1 MSLPMVKLGSV
12 GEFKAG
18 FGFPVEYQG
27 KKEGDYPFAKV
38 GDISAVV
45 RSGHKNIFHAG
56 NYIDKDILGNLKAKT
71 IPKGT
76 IVFAKIGEAIKQ
88 NFRAVTTVEMVID
101 NNVMGLVPDN
111 NLVDTNYLF
120 YFMRSLDLYQFS
132 GATTIPA
139 LRKSMLENI
148 QIPLPPLSEQ
158 KRIAAILDKADSIR
172 QKREQ
177 AIKLADDFLRSTFLA
192 MFGDPVGNPK
202 EWKKDKIKKGV
213 LDIAS
218 GWSATG
224 ENTPCKSDEF
234 GVLKI
239 SSVTS
244 GIFKPEENKIV
255 HYESIP
261 ASKKLIH
268 PKKGDLLFSR
278 ANTRELVAAICM
290 VHQNYDNLFLPDKLW
305 TIKLNHEL
313 LLPEFFLILIQNEK
327 VRELLTKQATG
338 TSGSMLNISK
348 NKFEET
354 EIIFPEINV
363 QKDFCNAFRKT
374 INLKAKLIKSN
385 ELANESFNSLSQKV
399 FLQ

>member
-1 MSLPMVKLGSV
+1 MVRLGDV
-12 GEFKAG
+12 APAI
-18 FGFPVEYQG
+18 PVKNVNFDEDELVWQLNLDQVEPNTG
-27 KKEGDYPFAKV
+27 K
-38 GDISAVV
+38 I
-45 RSGHKNIFHAG
+45 
-56 NYIDKDILGNLKAKT
+56 IDKVKQPLSSAGSSTHFFNNEHVLYSKLRPYLNKVVVPDELGIA
-71 IPKGT
+71 
-76 IVFAKIGEAIKQ
+76 
-88 NFRAVTTVEMVID
+88 TTE
-101 NNVMGLVPDN
+101 LVPMKPDQKRLN
-111 NLVDTNYLF
+111 KEYLA
-120 YFMRSLDLYQFS
+120 YYLRSKPFVEWVSTQVS
-132 GATTIPA
+132 GAKMPRVVMSIFWQHE
-139 LRKSMLENI
+139 M
-148 QIPLPPLSEQ
+148 PLPPLYEQ
-158 KRIAAILDKADSIR
+158 ERIVAILDKSDGIC

-177 AIKLADDFLRSTFLA
+177 VIKLADDFLRATFLE
-192 MFGDPVGNPK
+192 MFGDPVKNPK
-202 EWKKDKIKKGV
+202 GWKKDKIKKGV
-213 LDIAS
+213 LDITS

-224 ENTPCKSDEF
+224 ENIPCKSDEF

-244 GIFKPEENKIV
+244 GIFKPEENKV
-255 HYESIP
+255 VDCETIP
-261 ASKKLIH
+261 VSKKLIL

-290 VHQNYDNLFLPDKLW
+290 VHQDYDNLFLPDKLW
-305 TIKLNHEL
+305 SIKLNYEL

-374 INLKAKLIKSN
+374 IKLKQKLIKSN
-385 ELANESFNSLSQKV
+385 ELANKSFNSLSQKV

>member
-1 MSLPMVKLGSV
+1 MSWLMVKLKDCCDVV
-12 GEFKAG
+12 GGATPKRNIAS
-18 FGFPVEYQG
+18 YW
-27 KKEGDYPFAKV
+27 EGDIPWITPK
-38 GDISAVV
+38 DISNLNSPFIYEAPEYISSEGYKAAATYMLPVGTILLTSRAPIGNV
-45 RSGHKNIFHAG
+45 AIAGIELCTNQGFKSLIPGKNVHNKYLYHCIKKFAP
-56 NYIDKDILGNLKAKT
+56 KLELLGN
-71 IPKGT
+71 
-76 IVFAKIGEAIKQ
+76 
-88 NFRAVTTVEMVID
+88 
-101 NNVMGLVPDN
+101 
-111 NLVDTNYLF
+111 
-120 YFMRSLDLYQFS
+120 
-132 GATTIPA
+132 GATFKEVSKTVV
-139 LRKSMLENI
+139 ENFE
-148 QIPLPPLSEQ
+148 IPLPPFEEQ
-158 KRIAAILDKADSIR
+158 IRIARILDKCDGIR

-177 AIKLADDFLRSTFLA
+177 AIKLADDYLRAKFLE
-192 MFGDPVGNPK
+192 MFGDPVENPK
-202 EWKKDKIKKGV
+202 GWKKDKIKKGV
-213 LDIAS
+213 LGIAS

-224 ENTPCKSDEF
+224 ENIPCKSDEF

-244 GIFKPEENKIV
+244 GVFKPEENKV
-255 HYESIP
+255 VACESIP

-290 VHQNYDNLFLPDKLW
+290 VHQDYDNLFLPDKLW
-305 TIKLNHEL
+305 SIKLNHKL

-363 QKDFCNAFRKT
+363 QKDFCNTFRKT
-374 INLKAKLIKSN
+374 INLKTKLIKSN

-399 FLQ
+399 FQQ